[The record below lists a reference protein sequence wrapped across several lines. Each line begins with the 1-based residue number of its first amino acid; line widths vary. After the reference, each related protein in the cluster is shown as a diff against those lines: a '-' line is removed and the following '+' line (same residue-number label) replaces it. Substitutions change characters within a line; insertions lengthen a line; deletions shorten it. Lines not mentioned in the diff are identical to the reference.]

1 VLLRITAEGVELV
14 EALFPGHTQRVAAT
28 FAALDDD
35 EKRSLAEICRKL
47 AA

>member
-1 VLLRITAEGVELV
+1 
-14 EALFPGHTQRVAAT
+14 VART
-28 FAALDDD
+28 FAALDDA